1 MIPWTLAELVPH
13 AGDMLLIDEI
23 LACDESGIETRLVV
37 RPGLFTDAAGALPA
51 WIGVELMAQSVAA
64 FAGCQARRRG
74 EAPALGFL
82 LGTRQFACDVPAFP
96 AGGELRIRAQP
107 ALENDDGMAI
117 FDCHLQGH
125 GCQASARLNVYRPPQ
140 VDLYLEEPAP

>member
-23 LACDESGIETRLVV
+23 LACDDGGIETRLVV
-37 RPGLFTDAAGALPA
+37 RPGLFTDADGALPA

-64 FAGCQARRRG
+64 FAGCQARRRS
-74 EAPALGFL
+74 EPPPLGFL

-96 AGGELRIRAQP
+96 AGIELRIRAQP
-107 ALENDDGMAI
+107 ALETEDGMAI
-117 FDCHLQGH
+117 FDCQLQGP

-140 VDLYLEEPAP
+140 ADLYLKEPAP

>member
-13 AGDMLLIDEI
+13 AGDMLLIDDI

-96 AGGELRIRAQP
+96 AGGDAAGSTAPRAAAAEGPLAATAPLSRCARTP
-107 ALENDDGMAI
+107 AA
-117 FDCHLQGH
+117 
-125 GCQASARLNVYRPPQ
+125 
-140 VDLYLEEPAP
+140 

>member
-1 MIPWTLAELVPH
+1 MIPWPLAELLPH

-23 LACDESGIETRLVV
+23 LACDEGGIETRLLV

-51 WIGVELMAQSVAA
+51 WIAVELMAQSVAA

-82 LGTRQFACDVPAFP
+82 LGTRQFTCDVPAFP
-96 AGGELRIRAQP
+96 AGAELRIRAQS
-107 ALENDDGMAI
+107 ALENEDGMAI
-117 FDCHLQGH
+117 FDCQLQGP
-125 GCQASARLNVYRPPQ
+125 GCQASARLNVYRPPR
-140 VDLYLEEPAP
+140 VDLYLEEPTP

>member
-23 LACDESGIETRLVV
+23 LACDDQRIETRLVV
-37 RPGLFTDAAGALPA
+37 RPGLLTEADGALPA

-82 LGTRQFACDVPAFP
+82 LGTRQFTCDVAAFP
-96 AGGELRIRAQP
+96 AGSELRIHAQA

-117 FDCHLQGH
+117 FDCHLRGP